1 MKKYGKVLI
10 VDAAEGALAGLR
22 LLLKDYFSEI
32 DCERNPNLIPSYLG
46 RGVYDAYILDM
57 NFNSGR
63 HNGNEGIFWMNKIFE
78 TDPGAA
84 VILTTSNGNVDTA
97 VRAIKA
103 GATDLIQKPWSDDK
117 MRGAILSV
125 RKSGRSGSH
134 VATNKAV
141 DRRKPRILSIIG
153 SSEPIKK
160 ILLQMSKVAATD
172 ANVLITG
179 ENGTGKE
186 LVARAIHNQS
196 NRIGEA
202 FVSVDM
208 GSISG
213 SLFESELFGHKK
225 GAFTDAGED
234 RPGRFESA
242 DGGTLFLDEIGNLPL
257 SLQPKLLSAL
267 QNREI
272 VRVGTNR
279 HVPVDIRLITAT
291 NMPLERMVRE
301 GRFRGDLLYR
311 MNTITIHV
319 PPLRQRKPDIKPL
332 FDHFKEKYET
342 KYSKPVLVVDAAVFD
357 KLISWHWP
365 GNVRE
370 LEHAVEKAVIM
381 SESGC
386 LGPEDFAFNLNK
398 GIVIAGEPE
407 CYNLAKNEMRII
419 NQAIERCRGNLSQA
433 SRILGITRKTLY
445 NKISK
450 YGI

>member
-1 MKKYGKVLI
+1 MKKHGKVLI
-10 VDAAEGALAGLR
+10 IDASEDALAGLR
-22 LLLKDYFSEI
+22 LLLKDYFNEI

-46 RGVYDAYILDM
+46 RGAYDVYILDM

-78 TDPGAA
+78 TEPGAA
-84 VILTTSNGNVDTA
+84 VILTSSNSSVETA

-103 GATDLIQKPWSDDK
+103 GAADLIQKPWRVEK
-117 MRGAILSV
+117 MRNAILSV
-125 RKSGRSGSH
+125 RKPGRSGSH

-141 DRRKPRILSIIG
+141 DRRKPRVLSIIG

-160 ILLQMSKVAATD
+160 ILIQMSKVAATD

-196 NRIGEA
+196 TRLGEA

-225 GAFTDAGED
+225 GAFTDAMED

-242 DGGTLFLDEIGNLPL
+242 DRGTLFLDEIGNLPL
-257 SLQPKLLSAL
+257 ALQPKLLSAL

-301 GRFRGDLLYR
+301 GKFRGDLLYR

-332 FDHFKEKYET
+332 FNYFKGKYET
-342 KYSKPVLVVDAAVFD
+342 KYSKPGLEVDDAVFD

-386 LGPEDFAFNLNK
+386 LGPEDFTFNLNQ

-407 CYNLAKNEMRII
+407 CYNLEKNEMRVI